1 MYYVYVLKSKK
12 NDSLYVGITTNIVR
26 RIKEHN
32 AGENISTKRYMPWVC
47 VYFEGYFS
55 EQDAWSRE
63 SNLKIFGKAYGQL
76 KGRIK
81 NSLQMLER

>member
-1 MYYVYVLKSKK
+1 MNYVYILKSKK

-32 AGENISTKRYMPWVC
+32 TGNNVSTKRYMPWVC

-55 EQDAWSRE
+55 EEDAKRRE
-63 SNLKIFGKAYGQL
+63 SNLKVFGKAYGQL

-81 NSLQMLER
+81 NSLLMLQR